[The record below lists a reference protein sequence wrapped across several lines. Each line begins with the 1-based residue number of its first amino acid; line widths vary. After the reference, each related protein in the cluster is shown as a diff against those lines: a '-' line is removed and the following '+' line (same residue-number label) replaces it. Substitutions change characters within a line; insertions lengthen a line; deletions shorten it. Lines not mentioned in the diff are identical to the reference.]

1 VQVENCGFRAGVR
14 RSVGGAVGRDASRH
28 PVYSQLVAVMDT
40 ILGYFFVGR

>member
-14 RSVGGAVGRDASRH
+14 RSVGGAVGRDAGRH